1 MGEYRNIGLETE
13 VDLASPHR
21 LVQMLL
27 EGALDKIAVSKG
39 CVQRGEIDKQNTHI
53 TWAVSIINGLRM
65 SLDKTQGGEIAQNL
79 DDLYDYMSRRL
90 MEVSRDNDLAKLDE
104 VTSLILEV
112 KSAWD
117 AIPGTVKGD
126 ANTPSEAGP
135 TSGGIAESA

>member
-1 MGEYRNIGLETE
+1 
-13 VDLASPHR
+13 
-21 LVQMLL
+21 
-27 EGALDKIAVSKG
+27 
-39 CVQRGEIDKQNTHI
+39 
-53 TWAVSIINGLRM
+53 AVSIINGLRM